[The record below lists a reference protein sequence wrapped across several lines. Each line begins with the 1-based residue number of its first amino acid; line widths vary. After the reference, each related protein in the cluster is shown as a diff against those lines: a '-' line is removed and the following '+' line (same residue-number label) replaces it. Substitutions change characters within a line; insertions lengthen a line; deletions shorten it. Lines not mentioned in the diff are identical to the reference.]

1 MRKPCNTISGGSFA
15 LYLGKPMYM
24 PESLSRKCVRTLAAA
39 AIAALGVL
47 SSAAQNGE
55 NSYSFLNIPSS
66 TLAYGLGGVNI
77 SNIDD
82 DINASE
88 RNPGLLGPE
97 SGMQLGFNYMHYLGG
112 SNFAGVRFGMPAGDH
127 GAWAAGI
134 QYLGFGAIK
143 GTDINGVQT
152 GEFSPK
158 DMVFSATYAHDITG
172 CWRGG
177 ATVKAIYSTYDA
189 YTAFALAVDLG
200 VNYYNPDTDLSF
212 SAVAANLGGQ
222 VKRFNES
229 YDRLPIDL
237 RLGLSKGL
245 GSVPVVVSVTAWNL
259 TKWKLPYY
267 DIGDGSETGAP
278 ELKDSFASNLFRH
291 LIFGVQF
298 VPSDRFTLGLGYNYK
313 TRTDMSTYKR
323 SFLSGFSATAG
334 FKVRNFGLGLAFA
347 QPHSGATTLMLNI
360 STNLYE
366 F

>member
-1 MRKPCNTISGGSFA
+1 
-15 LYLGKPMYM
+15 MYM
-24 PESLSRKCVRTLAAA
+24 PQTLSRKCVRLLLTAAA
-39 AIAALGVL
+39 AVIGFL

-97 SGMQLGFNYMHYLGG
+97 SEMQLGVNYMHYIGG
-112 SNFAGVRFGMPAGDH
+112 SNFAGVRFGMPAGEH

-134 QYLGFGAIK
+134 QYLGFGSIK
-143 GTDINGVQT
+143 GADINGVPT

-158 DMVFSATYAHDITG
+158 DLVFSATYAHDIKG
-172 CWRGG
+172 YWRGG
-177 ATVKAIYSTYDA
+177 ATVKAVYSTYDA
-189 YTAFALAVDLG
+189 YSAFALAVDLG
-200 VNYYNPDTDLSF
+200 VNYYNPDNDFSF
-212 SAVAANLGGQ
+212 SAMAANLGGQ

-229 YDRLPIDL
+229 YDRLPIDI

-245 GSVPVVVSVTAWNL
+245 GSVPVVLSVTAWNL
-259 TKWKLPYY
+259 TKWRLPYY
-267 DIGDGSETGAP
+267 DIGDGSETSEP
-278 ELKDSFASNLFRH
+278 ELKDTFVSNLFRH
-291 LIFGVQF
+291 LIFGAQF
-298 VPSDRFTLGLGYNYK
+298 VPSDKFSIGLGYNYK

-323 SFLSGFSATAG
+323 SFLSGFSASLG
-334 FKVRNFGLGLAFA
+334 FRVRNFGLGLAFA